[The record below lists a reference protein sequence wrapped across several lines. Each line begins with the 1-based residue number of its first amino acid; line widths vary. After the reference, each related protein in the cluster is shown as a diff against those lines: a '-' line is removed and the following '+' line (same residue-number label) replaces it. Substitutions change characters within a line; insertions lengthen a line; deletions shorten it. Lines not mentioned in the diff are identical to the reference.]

1 MVKNLLSYCKGVC
14 GAFLWLLSLVT
25 FISAWVASL
34 SETGMFLG
42 LPVAHLY
49 WDALVLGVLAIGVKV
64 GHPKHVCAHGE
75 QSTVEAK

>member
-1 MVKNLLSYCKGVC
+1 MIKNLVNYCKTMC
-14 GAFLWLLSLVT
+14 GAFLWLLAAFAL
-25 FISAWVASL
+25 ISAWIASF